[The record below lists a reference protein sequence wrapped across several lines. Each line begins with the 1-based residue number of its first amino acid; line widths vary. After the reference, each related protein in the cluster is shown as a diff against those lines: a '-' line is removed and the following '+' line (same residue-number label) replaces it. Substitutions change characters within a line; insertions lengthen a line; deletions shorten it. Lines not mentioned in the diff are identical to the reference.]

1 MRSLSVE
8 LKPRS
13 APRAVIENDF
23 LPPALK
29 ISSSMSLATHKTAP
43 SCIVTPLII
52 GTLDLHEHA
61 LYSDILPVKLSG
73 YKLLKG
79 VEREDRVGRVAILH
93 HPDLGAK
100 FRVDKSL
107 GVKILNAVESILGF

>member
-13 APRAVIENDF
+13 APRAVIERDLF
-23 LPPALK
+23 PPALK
-29 ISSSMSLATHKTAP
+29 ISSNMSLATHKTAP

-61 LYSDILPVKLSG
+61 LQSDILPVKLSG

-79 VEREDRVGRVAILH
+79 VEREDRVGRVVILH
-93 HPDLGAK
+93 RPDLGAK

-107 GVKILNAVESILGF
+107 RDKILEAIKGILGF